1 MKSETIHF
9 VTDLFQV
16 EPGEEEETNPGI
28 FGKQLAYWV
37 KKRFEENGYS
47 DIEIVPEDWGW
58 CVILQRKPNLIWVGC
73 SGQKGVEFSTEYFE
87 ESEEGEEGITWNC
100 FLVMEAPFFKK
111 FLGNKNSTETFV
123 KIREFLVGQLSIN
136 QDICFVKE
144 AW

>member
-28 FGKQLAYWV
+28 SGKQLAYWV

-87 ESEEGEEGITWNC
+87 EGEEGITWNC